1 MKVIG
6 KAESDIY
13 LCQVSHAEIE
23 KFLNLYCNK
32 MDRLKV
38 GDVVDLGQ
46 GYNFC
51 QKTRDA
57 LNKTEEFIRS
67 NKDVI
72 EMIVTGISVMARGGN
87 SDE

>member
-23 KFLNLYCNK
+23 KFLNLYC

-72 EMIVTGISVMARGGN
+72 EMIVTGISVMTRGGN
-87 SDE
+87 NDE